1 MDEIKAN
8 LSSKIESAKK
18 HLQDEFA
25 TLRSGRANAALLDQV
40 KVDIYGQL
48 LPINQA
54 ATVSVP
60 EARQLVVQPWDKAN
74 ILAIEKAITV
84 ADLGLS
90 VVNEGDKIRLTVPP
104 MSNDRREEL
113 VKVAQKMAEDE
124 KVVIRNLRR
133 DSMETLEKQAKNGG
147 ISEDD
152 LERYKKDIQNIIDTA
167 TKGMDVMTEAKA
179 GELRKI

>member
-8 LSSKIESAKK
+8 LSSKIEAAKK

-40 KVDIYGQL
+40 KVDIYGQM
-48 LPINQA
+48 LPINQT

-74 ILAIEKAITV
+74 IATIEKAITV

-113 VKVAQKMAEDE
+113 VKIAQKMTEDE

-133 DSMETLEKQAKNGG
+133 DSIEMIEKQFKDGG
-147 ISEDD
+147 VSEDE
-152 LERYKKDIQNIIDTA
+152 LERYKKDIQNVIDIA
-167 TKGMDVMTEAKA
+167 TKVMDVMTESKA